1 MTILTLQYDMFQLK
15 VLIVFNLWNLYQIIP
30 VAISL
35 HYGSKT
41 VRDCNNL
48 MISVVKIV
56 NEWDDEDVLNR
67 V

>member
-1 MTILTLQYDMFQLK
+1 MTILSLQYDMFSIK
-15 VLIVFNLWNLYQIIP
+15 VLIVFHYWTLYQTIP

-41 VRDCNNL
+41 VRNCKKL
-48 MISVVKIV
+48 MISVGKIV